1 MKKRFFGP
9 IILAFVLFVGAIA
22 VPASWL
28 TRFIP
33 EKRVEESAAALNPN
47 MFQGLYLQNKMFE
60 DSKYMPIFGSSE
72 LSRLDEFH
80 PSNYFQ
86 VNNQGFTPYLV
97 GKGGDQSLIHAV
109 NFAAHYQQLK
119 GKKLVFIVSPQW
131 FIKKGSDEQHFAPN
145 FSSLQAL
152 DLAFNNQIDPAV
164 KKNMMK
170 RMLRFKVVQHDA
182 VLSELYKGMVNGQSW
197 KVKAVMPA
205 AKAYYSLLEKKDL
218 YYSMGET
225 KGPERTISENLKGK
239 SWSELKTAAA
249 QLGERSSKSNPFYID
264 DASYKK
270 IKKKVKRVKGI
281 NKGRTYAKSVE
292 YHDFAD
298 MLDILKDAGAEPMFV
313 VIPVNGK
320 WYDYTGFPKK
330 GRTDYYKKVTKQ
342 IKAKGFQVAD
352 LSGHEYDPYFMKD
365 TIHIAWKGWV
375 YVDKA
380 MEQFY
385 KTGKVTVH

>member
-60 DSKYMPIFGSSE
+60 DSKYLPIFGSSE

-97 GKGGDQSLIHAV
+97 GKGGSQSLIHAI
-109 NFAAHYQQLK
+109 NFAAHADQLK
-119 GKKLVFIVSPQW
+119 GKKMVFIVSPQW
-131 FIKKGSDEQHFAPN
+131 FQKKGSDEKHFAPN
-145 FSSLQAL
+145 FSSIQAL
-152 DLAFNNQIDPAV
+152 NLAFNDQIDPV
-164 KKNMMK
+164 IKKHMMK
-170 RMLRFKVVQHDA
+170 RMLHYKVVQNDT
-182 VLSELYKGMVNGQSW
+182 VLSELYKGITKGEKW
-197 KVKAVMPA
+197 KVNTVMPV
-205 AKAYYSLLEKKDL
+205 AKAYYALLEKKDL
-218 YYSMGET
+218 YYSMEEP
-225 KGPERTISENLKGK
+225 KGPKRKISEKLKEKNWTELEKAANQLGKRSSSNQFDIDDSVYKVIKHQLPKLKNSKKGK
-239 SWSELKTAAA
+239 S
-249 QLGERSSKSNPFYID
+249 
-264 DASYKK
+264 YKE
-270 IKKKVKRVKGI
+270 
-281 NKGRTYAKSVE
+281 SLE
-292 YHDFAD
+292 YSDFGD
-298 MLDILKDAGAEPMFV
+298 MLNILKDAGAQPMFI

-320 WYDYTGFPKK
+320 YYDYTGWPKK

-375 YVDKA
+375 YADKA

>member
-182 VLSELYKGMVNGQSW
+182 VLSELYKGMVNGPSW

>member
-60 DSKYMPIFGSSE
+60 DSKYLPIFGSSE

-97 GKGGDQSLIHAV
+97 GKGGSQSLIHAI
-109 NFAAHYQQLK
+109 NFAAHADQLK
-119 GKKLVFIVSPQW
+119 GKKMVFIVSPQW
-131 FIKKGSDEQHFAPN
+131 FQKKGSDEKHFAPN
-145 FSSLQAL
+145 FSSIQAL
-152 DLAFNNQIDPAV
+152 NLAFNDQIDPV
-164 KKNMMK
+164 IKKHMMK
-170 RMLRFKVVQHDA
+170 RMLHYKVVQNDT
-182 VLSELYKGMVNGQSW
+182 VLSELYKGITKGEKW
-197 KVKAVMPA
+197 KVNTVMPV
-205 AKAYYSLLEKKDL
+205 AKAYYALLEKKDL
-218 YYSMGET
+218 YYSMEEP
-225 KGPERTISENLKGK
+225 KGPKRKISEKLKEKNWTELEKAANQLGKRSSSNQFDIDDSVYKVIKHQLPKLKNSKKGK
-239 SWSELKTAAA
+239 S
-249 QLGERSSKSNPFYID
+249 
-264 DASYKK
+264 YKE
-270 IKKKVKRVKGI
+270 
-281 NKGRTYAKSVE
+281 SLE
-292 YHDFAD
+292 YSDFGD
-298 MLDILKDAGAEPMFV
+298 MLNILKDAGAQPMFI

-320 WYDYTGFPKK
+320 YYDYTGWPKK

>member
-385 KTGKVTVH
+385 KNGKVTVH

>member
-281 NKGRTYAKSVE
+281 NKKRTYAKSVE

>member
-281 NKGRTYAKSVE
+281 NKKRTYAKSVE
-292 YHDFAD
+292 YHDFED

>member
-249 QLGERSSKSNPFYID
+249 QLGERSSTSNPFYID

-281 NKGRTYAKSVE
+281 NKKRTYAKSVE
-292 YHDFAD
+292 YHDFED

>member
-60 DSKYMPIFGSSE
+60 DSKYLPIFGSSE

-152 DLAFNNQIDPAV
+152 DLAFNDQIDPAV

-197 KVKAVMPA
+197 KVKTVMPA

-249 QLGERSSKSNPFYID
+249 QLGKRSSKSNPFYID
-264 DASYKK
+264 DTSYKK
-270 IKKKVKRVKGI
+270 IKPKLKRVKGI
-281 NKGRTYAKSVE
+281 NKRRTYAKSVE
-292 YHDFAD
+292 YHDFED

>member
-60 DSKYMPIFGSSE
+60 DSKYLPIFGSSE

-218 YYSMGET
+218 YYSMGEN

>member
-60 DSKYMPIFGSSE
+60 DSKYLPIFGSSE

-152 DLAFNNQIDPAV
+152 DLAFNDQIDPAV

-197 KVKAVMPA
+197 KVKTVMPA

-225 KGPERTISENLKGK
+225 EGPERTISENLKGK

-249 QLGERSSKSNPFYID
+249 QLGKRSSKSNPFYID
-264 DASYKK
+264 DTSYKK
-270 IKKKVKRVKGI
+270 IKPKLKRVKGI
-281 NKGRTYAKSVE
+281 NKRRTYAKSVE
-292 YHDFAD
+292 YHDFED

>member
-182 VLSELYKGMVNGQSW
+182 VLSELYKGMINGQSW

>member
-60 DSKYMPIFGSSE
+60 DSKYLPIFGSSE

-225 KGPERTISENLKGK
+225 NS
-239 SWSELKTAAA
+239 
-249 QLGERSSKSNPFYID
+249 
-264 DASYKK
+264 
-270 IKKKVKRVKGI
+270 
-281 NKGRTYAKSVE
+281 
-292 YHDFAD
+292 
-298 MLDILKDAGAEPMFV
+298 
-313 VIPVNGK
+313 
-320 WYDYTGFPKK
+320 
-330 GRTDYYKKVTKQ
+330 
-342 IKAKGFQVAD
+342 
-352 LSGHEYDPYFMKD
+352 
-365 TIHIAWKGWV
+365 
-375 YVDKA
+375 
-380 MEQFY
+380 
-385 KTGKVTVH
+385 